1 MADSQL
7 INTLHEYF
15 KKLNRVL
22 ETEADFNF
30 FGCKIIKKNCIDDV
44 LCCILATLPQSYKNI
59 LKEAKAKRFSSMIAY
74 KLLFNSVKQKFIL
87 NSNVYLV
94 NSNNAKKYIRT
105 FIDNIEGDIDY
116 IEKNFS

>member
-1 MADSQL
+1 MVANIVFCVIGLLVGLAVMFFIQKSIL
-7 INTLHEYF
+7 
-15 KKLNRVL
+15 KSKA
-22 ETEADFNF
+22 ET
-30 FGCKIIKKNCIDDV
+30 
-44 LCCILATLPQSYKNI
+44 I

-94 NSNNAKKYIRT
+94 NSNNAKKYIIT